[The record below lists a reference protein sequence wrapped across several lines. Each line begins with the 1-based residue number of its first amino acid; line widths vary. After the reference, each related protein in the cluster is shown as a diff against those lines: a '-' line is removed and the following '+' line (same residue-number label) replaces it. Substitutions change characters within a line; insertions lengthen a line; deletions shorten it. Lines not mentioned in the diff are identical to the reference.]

1 MGGPGGPRATGAGT
15 GQAAVVATHGADIYI
30 YRYIF
35 FFKEVSVNI
44 VEKTLMK
51 QIDLDLEVE
60 EDLSIYDDR
69 GRGTGSNLEIRIM
82 RTGVLIMT

>member
-1 MGGPGGPRATGAGT
+1 MEYLKKGC
-15 GQAAVVATHGADIYI
+15 VYMYIYI
-30 YRYIF
+30 YICF
-35 FFKEVSVNI
+35 VEDISENKVENNFTKEI
-44 VEKTLMK
+44 Y
-51 QIDLDLEVE
+51 LDLEVE